1 MAALKTIRPFRANV
15 GTVVTPEGEAFALL
29 RQVAFDDASPFSGR
43 DAEEILAPTY
53 GSGPPPVGT
62 ESFFYVDT
70 DARKLYFR
78 VTFAPASYKI
88 VGDP

>member
-1 MAALKTIRPFRANV
+1 MGALKTTRPLRATI
-15 GTVVTPEGEAFALL
+15 GTWVTPEGESFAFLKQL
-29 RQVAFDDASPFSGR
+29 AFDESSPFSGR
-43 DAEEILAPTY
+43 DAESILAPVY